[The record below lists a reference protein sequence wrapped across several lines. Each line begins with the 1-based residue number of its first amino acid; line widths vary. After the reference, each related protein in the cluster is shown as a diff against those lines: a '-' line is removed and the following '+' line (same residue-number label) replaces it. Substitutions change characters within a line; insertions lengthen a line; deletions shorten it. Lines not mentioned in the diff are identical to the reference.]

1 MAGENYQ
8 NIKNR
13 ITILIV
19 VTKKDCE
26 NQNKSKF

>member
-19 VTKKDCE
+19 VTQKDCE
-26 NQNKSKF
+26 NQNKAKF